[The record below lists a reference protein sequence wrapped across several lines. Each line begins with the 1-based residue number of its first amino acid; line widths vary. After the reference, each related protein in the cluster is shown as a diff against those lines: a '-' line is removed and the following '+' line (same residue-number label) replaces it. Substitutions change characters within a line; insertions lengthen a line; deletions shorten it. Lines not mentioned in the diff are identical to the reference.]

1 MTRRRDVHVIG
12 NRVRSGWQVTQGGRT
27 LSNHRTQE
35 TALTAARR
43 VARRHRVDLVTH
55 GQRGQAAGLAPL
67 FAFSVVR
74 LPSSAVILLDDEDV
88 DCARVNVSYE

>member
-1 MTRRRDVHVIG
+1 MTRRRDVHVSV
-12 NRVRSGWQVTQGGRT
+12 NRVRRWKVTQGGRT

-55 GQRGQAAGLAPL
+55 GGHGRIRSKDSFRNESGA
-67 FAFSVVR
+67 R
-74 LPSSAVILLDDEDV
+74 DSAH
-88 DCARVNVSYE
+88 